1 MRFDLIRQYSIPY
14 LHPLMVH
21 FPLVLLLLAAGVAVL
36 YAALGQ
42 PVWRIAAF
50 ALFALG
56 AVGAFAAR
64 QTGHDMAHDME
75 GEPVVEAVLP
85 THKRMAD
92 YTLWTAIAAALG
104 YAGLSVAARR
114 RPRAAEPL
122 AWRLAALVPAAGAA
136 ALGRVDGPP
145 RRHHGLGRPHRAMSD
160 LSDRD
165 RDVLR
170 RVVQTFIDTAA
181 PVGSRAVADHVDLS
195 SASVRTT
202 MQRLEGAGYL
212 GHPHT
217 SAGRVPTEQ
226 GYRLYVDGLMDV
238 AGLSGTEARLL
249 RESVARR
256 LGDLDAV
263 AQETSRLLGSLA
275 RLLGVVLTP
284 RLATG
289 VLERIEVV
297 PLGAT
302 RVLFVLALRG
312 GLARTVAA
320 EVDVDVRPG
329 TLDAVVQRLNE
340 RLAGHSLDEI
350 RRTGAERVQ
359 DLATGDRT
367 GIVPP
372 RPPRRADALPRSPR
386 RSAARPSPGR
396 ATSSHSP
403 SSCAPRRSAG
413 RSNSPRA
420 RRSWC
425 TCSRRRQR
433 SCRMRPTARA
443 CSSAARPTAPP
454 PRGRH
459 PRRPLPSRS

>member
-1 MRFDLIRQYSIPY
+1 
-14 LHPLMVH
+14 
-21 FPLVLLLLAAGVAVL
+21 
-36 YAALGQ
+36 
-42 PVWRIAAF
+42 
-50 ALFALG
+50 
-56 AVGAFAAR
+56 
-64 QTGHDMAHDME
+64 
-75 GEPVVEAVLP
+75 
-85 THKRMAD
+85 
-92 YTLWTAIAAALG
+92 
-104 YAGLSVAARR
+104 
-114 RPRAAEPL
+114 
-122 AWRLAALVPAAGAA
+122 
-136 ALGRVDGPP
+136 
-145 RRHHGLGRPHRAMSD
+145 MSE
-160 LSDRD
+160 LSDRE

-181 PVGSRAVADHVDLS
+181 PVGSRAVADHIDLS

-238 AGLSGTEARLL
+238 AGLSGSEARLL

-297 PLGAT
+297 PLGAS

-320 EVDVDVRPG
+320 EVDVEVRPG

-359 DLATGDRT
+359 DLADGDRT
-367 GIVPP
+367 GIVRLVLRDAPTLFRDP
-372 RPPRRADALPRSPR
+372 AGERRAAI
-386 RSAARPSPGR
+386 
-396 ATSSHSP
+396 
-403 SSCAPRRSAG
+403 AG
-413 RSNSPRA
+413 TGHLVAQPEF
-420 RRSWC
+420 
-425 TCSRRRQR
+425 
-433 SCRMRPTARA
+433 MRPEAVRGAVELAENEDVMVHLLETAALREGASAPDGARVLIGREAERAQHDAREAPAAVSVVTAPYRVGGALGAVAVIGPTRMDYARA
-443 CSSAARPTAPP
+443 VALVEYVAALL
-454 PRGRH
+454 GDEG
-459 PRRPLPSRS
+459 

>member
-1 MRFDLIRQYSIPY
+1 MSVR
-14 LHPLMVH
+14 
-21 FPLVLLLLAAGVAVL
+21 
-36 YAALGQ
+36 
-42 PVWRIAAF
+42 
-50 ALFALG
+50 
-56 AVGAFAAR
+56 
-64 QTGHDMAHDME
+64 
-75 GEPVVEAVLP
+75 P
-85 THKRMAD
+85 T
-92 YTLWTAIAAALG
+92 
-104 YAGLSVAARR
+104 
-114 RPRAAEPL
+114 
-122 AWRLAALVPAAGAA
+122 
-136 ALGRVDGPP
+136 DG
-145 RRHHGLGRPHRAMSD
+145 D
-160 LSDRD
+160 LSERE

-181 PVGSRAVADHVDLS
+181 PVGSRVVADTVDLS

-212 GHPHT
+212 GQPHT

-238 AGLSGTEARLL
+238 AGLSLREAGLL
-249 RESVARR
+249 RDSVRRR

-263 AQETSRLLGSLA
+263 ATETSRLLGSLA

-297 PLGAT
+297 PLGAA

-359 DLATGDRT
+359 DLAEGDRT
-367 GIVPP
+367 GIVRVVLRDGPMLFREP
-372 RPPRRADALPRSPR
+372 SEARRAAIAGTGHLVAQPEFQRPEAVRDVVELAENEDVVVHLLETAAVFDP
-386 RSAARPSPGR
+386 SAPER
-396 ATSSHSP
+396 ATVLIGREV
-403 SSCAPRRSAG
+403 RRAG
-413 RSNSPRA
+413 SEEAQAATLSVVTASYSVGGAAGAVAVIGP
-420 RRSWC
+420 
-425 TCSRRRQR
+425 T
-433 SCRMRPTARA
+433 RMDYARA
-443 CSSAARPTAPP
+443 VALVEHVAALLGDEA
-454 PRGRH
+454 
-459 PRRPLPSRS
+459 

>member
-1 MRFDLIRQYSIPY
+1 MNRSPDA
-14 LHPLMVH
+14 
-21 FPLVLLLLAAGVAVL
+21 FPA
-36 YAALGQ
+36 
-42 PVWRIAAF
+42 
-50 ALFALG
+50 
-56 AVGAFAAR
+56 
-64 QTGHDMAHDME
+64 
-75 GEPVVEAVLP
+75 
-85 THKRMAD
+85 
-92 YTLWTAIAAALG
+92 
-104 YAGLSVAARR
+104 
-114 RPRAAEPL
+114 
-122 AWRLAALVPAAGAA
+122 
-136 ALGRVDGPP
+136 
-145 RRHHGLGRPHRAMSD
+145 D
-160 LSDRD
+160 LSERE

-181 PVGSRAVADHVDLS
+181 PVGSRVVAETVDLS

-238 AGLSGTEARLL
+238 AGLSEREASLL
-249 RESVARR
+249 RESVRRR

-263 AQETSRLLGSLA
+263 ATETSRLLGSLS

-284 RLATG
+284 KLATG

-350 RRTGAERVQ
+350 RRTGAERVS
-359 DLATGDRT
+359 DLADGDRT
-367 GIVPP
+367 GIVRVVLRDGPTLFREP
-372 RPPRRADALPRSPR
+372 AAERRAAIAGTGHLVAQPEFQRPDAVRAAVELAENEDVVVHLLEGPAFP
-386 RSAARPSPGR
+386 SAASGATVRIGR
-396 ATSSHSP
+396 EVD
-403 SSCAPRRSAG
+403 G
-413 RSNSPRA
+413 
-420 RRSWC
+420 
-425 TCSRRRQR
+425 
-433 SCRMRPTARA
+433 PTAGPDGP
-443 CSSAARPTAPP
+443 SAAFSVVTAPYCVGGAAGAVAVIGP
-454 PRGRH
+454 TRMDYARAVALVEHVAALLGEEG
-459 PRRPLPSRS
+459 

>member
-1 MRFDLIRQYSIPY
+1 M
-14 LHPLMVH
+14 
-21 FPLVLLLLAAGVAVL
+21 A
-36 YAALGQ
+36 YA
-42 PVWRIAAF
+42 P
-50 ALFALG
+50 
-56 AVGAFAAR
+56 
-64 QTGHDMAHDME
+64 D
-75 GEPVVEAVLP
+75 
-85 THKRMAD
+85 
-92 YTLWTAIAAALG
+92 
-104 YAGLSVAARR
+104 S
-114 RPRAAEPL
+114 
-122 AWRLAALVPAAGAA
+122 
-136 ALGRVDGPP
+136 
-145 RRHHGLGRPHRAMSD
+145 
-160 LSDRD
+160 LSDRE

-181 PVGSRAVADHVDLS
+181 PVGSRVVAERVDLS

-238 AGLSGTEARLL
+238 AGLNEREAALL
-249 RESVARR
+249 RESVRRR

-263 AQETSRLLGSLA
+263 ANETSRLLGSLA

-289 VLERIEVV
+289 ILERIEVV

-320 EVDVDVRPG
+320 EVDVEVRPG

-359 DLATGDRT
+359 DLAEGDRSGIVRVVLRDAPTLFREPADARRAAIAGTGHLVAQPEFQRPEAVRDAVELAENEAVVVHLLETAAALGPAEGGAPEAGTARVLIGREADRDGTGDREGAAAVSVVT
-367 GIVPP
+367 APYHVGG
-372 RPPRRADALPRSPR
+372 ALGAVAVIGPTRMDY
-386 RSAARPSPGR
+386 GR
-396 ATSSHSP
+396 AVALVEYVAMLLSDDGGP
-403 SSCAPRRSAG
+403 G
-413 RSNSPRA
+413 
-420 RRSWC
+420 
-425 TCSRRRQR
+425 
-433 SCRMRPTARA
+433 
-443 CSSAARPTAPP
+443 
-454 PRGRH
+454 GG
-459 PRRPLPSRS
+459 

>member
-1 MRFDLIRQYSIPY
+1 M
-14 LHPLMVH
+14 
-21 FPLVLLLLAAGVAVL
+21 A
-36 YAALGQ
+36 YA
-42 PVWRIAAF
+42 P
-50 ALFALG
+50 
-56 AVGAFAAR
+56 
-64 QTGHDMAHDME
+64 D
-75 GEPVVEAVLP
+75 P
-85 THKRMAD
+85 
-92 YTLWTAIAAALG
+92 
-104 YAGLSVAARR
+104 
-114 RPRAAEPL
+114 
-122 AWRLAALVPAAGAA
+122 
-136 ALGRVDGPP
+136 
-145 RRHHGLGRPHRAMSD
+145 
-160 LSDRD
+160 LSDRE

-181 PVGSRAVADHVDLS
+181 PVGSRVVADRIDLS
-195 SASVRTT
+195 SATVRTT

-238 AGLSGTEARLL
+238 GGLSAAEATLL
-249 RESVARR
+249 RESVRRR

-263 AQETSRLLGSLA
+263 ASETSRLLGSLA

-297 PLGAT
+297 PLGAA

-359 DLATGDRT
+359 DLAEGDRT
-367 GIVPP
+367 GIVRVVLRDAPTLFRDP
-372 RPPRRADALPRSPR
+372 AGARRASIAGTGHLVAQPEFQRPEAVRDAVELAENEAVVIHLLETAAALGPGESGDAG
-386 RSAARPSPGR
+386 AARVLIGR
-396 ATSSHSP
+396 EAARDGSGDADREG
-403 SSCAPRRSAG
+403 APAVSVVTAPYRVGGAAG
-413 RSNSPRA
+413 AVAVIGP
-420 RRSWC
+420 
-425 TCSRRRQR
+425 T
-433 SCRMRPTARA
+433 RMDYARA
-443 CSSAARPTAPP
+443 VALVEYVA
-454 PRGRH
+454 G
-459 PRRPLPSRS
+459 LLGDEG